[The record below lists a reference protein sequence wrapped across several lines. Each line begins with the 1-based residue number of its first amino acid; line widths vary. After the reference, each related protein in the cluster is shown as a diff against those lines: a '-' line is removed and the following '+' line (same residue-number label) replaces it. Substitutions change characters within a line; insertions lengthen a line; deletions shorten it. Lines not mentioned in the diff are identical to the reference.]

1 MYLLITRERLRD
13 HLHLPSLISLLT
25 RSFFLKYC
33 FSHDPCKGFLE
44 TLVVAVINDNHHK
57 CHCNNRSHLEPSCRS
72 SYEMVVSIHGV
83 FLVTLDC
90 KKQFFFARIM

>member
-44 TLVVAVINDNHHK
+44 TLVVAVINDNHHT
-57 CHCNNRSHLEPSCRS
+57 CHCNNRSHLEPSCCS
-72 SYEMVVSIHGV
+72 PGIVSIYEAS
-83 FLVTLDC
+83 FVTIDHVT
-90 KKQFFFARIM
+90 